1 MSSTAL
7 AADMA
12 ATEAARLAAG
22 PSPDRIAEA
31 LDLAARVDD
40 DSGKYS
46 ISERAAAYDQLFGD
60 TVTGALLGAS
70 DEDQKT
76 VEHAIGYSTIGKRL
90 QTLFREGLDRFNS
103 AMKSGGSPGRAL
115 VDFYDSLSPDDKA
128 IYANQVNPTD
138 YTGKKRYESVEGW
151 RANYIALAEY
161 DDYVSQAKASGVPET
176 DAKFAKVQQLAQNA
190 RSLSAEDWS
199 QSMLSQTRRGRR
211 DGDRCAD
218 ILRISTN
225 AGRAVERG

>member
-1 MSSTAL
+1 
-7 AADMA
+7 
-12 ATEAARLAAG
+12 
-22 PSPDRIAEA
+22 
-31 LDLAARVDD
+31 
-40 DSGKYS
+40 
-46 ISERAAAYDQLFGD
+46 
-60 TVTGALLGAS
+60 
-70 DEDQKT
+70 
-76 VEHAIGYSTIGKRL
+76 
-90 QTLFREGLDRFNS
+90 
-103 AMKSGGSPGRAL
+103 MKSGGSPGRAL

-199 QSMLSQTRRGRR
+199 QSMLDLLQQPS
-211 DGDRCAD
+211 DPVDRVQLSDAARARLGGAD
-218 ILRISTN
+218 AMAIDARTSSASAPTQGALSSADSWGQALLDLFRSPAERAQQSDE
-225 AGRAVERG
+225 AGSRHGAAAAAEVEPRETLVSAAAKAHGSLLSLTA